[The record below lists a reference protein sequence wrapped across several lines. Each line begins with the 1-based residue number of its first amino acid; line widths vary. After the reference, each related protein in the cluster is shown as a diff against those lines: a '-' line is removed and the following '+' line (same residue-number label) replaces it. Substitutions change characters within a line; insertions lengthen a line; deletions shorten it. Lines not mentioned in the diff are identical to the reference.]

1 MSNFKFKIIVI
12 ASVLAFFVVGAFACD
27 TWGSADYDEMME
39 TLSLGKQ
46 GEAYSILMTNHCEDS
61 LAWRM
66 ANNLMSGKENP
77 VDMFRWIVQDGCKTK
92 WVYAGIPIYY
102 VRYNKDKYEG
112 VEIINSFADVY
123 KKNDCSHDEQIA
135 IEIEVDGVGSYFYWD
150 LNNYKKDYKIDF
162 RRGVS
167 DPH

>member
-12 ASVLAFFVVGAFACD
+12 ASVLAFFVADAFACD

-39 TLSLGKQ
+39 TLSLGN
-46 GEAYSILMTNHCEDS
+46 E
-61 LAWRM
+61 
-66 ANNLMSGKENP
+66 
-77 VDMFRWIVQDGCKTK
+77 
-92 WVYAGIPIYY
+92 
-102 VRYNKDKYEG
+102 YEG
-112 VEIINSFADVY
+112 MKIINSFADEY
-123 KKNDCSHDEQIA
+123 RKNDCSHDEQMA

-167 DPH
+167 YPH